1 MIWALRHLQILAGYA
16 FLGLGI
22 AGILL
27 PVLPGTVFLIIALA
41 CFRRTLPH
49 MNVWMLNH
57 KLFGP
62 ILQVWDKTGSI
73 PVPVKVLAVS
83 CILLMGGSS
92 AYRAHVQ
99 WAQVLL
105 AVVTVVGVVYV
116 VTRPNSAP
124 GIYREA
130 RRRMAA

>member
-1 MIWALRHLQILAGYA
+1 MNWALRHLQILAGYA

-62 ILQVWDKTGSI
+62 ILKVWDETGSM
-73 PVPVKVLAVS
+73 PLSVKYIAVI
-83 CILLMGGSS
+83 CIGLMGGSS
-92 AYRAHVQ
+92 AFRTHAA
-99 WAQVLL
+99 WAKLL
-105 AVVTVVGVVYV
+105 LVAVTVLGIVYV
-116 VTRPNSAP
+116 LTRPTSAP
-124 GIYREA
+124 GAYREA
-130 RRRMAA
+130 RRRIAA